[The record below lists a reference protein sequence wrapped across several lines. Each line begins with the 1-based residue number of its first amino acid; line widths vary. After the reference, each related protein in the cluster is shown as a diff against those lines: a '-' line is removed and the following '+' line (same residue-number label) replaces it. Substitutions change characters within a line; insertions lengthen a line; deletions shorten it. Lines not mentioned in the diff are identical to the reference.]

1 MGIGNILAGVIRTA
15 NETASCHSTRTVL
28 HDLGIWTASKEAPR
42 HLTDSVEV
50 FAAACA
56 LVNAIQKY
64 LDTLE

>member
-15 NETASCHSTRTVL
+15 NETAYSTRTVL

-50 FAAACA
+50 FDAACA

-64 LDTLE
+64 VDTLE